1 MQIFERRRISRSLQ
15 YVNDKLVNTS
25 PRSNAVL
32 LNSNNHSFPVI
43 KMSTYLF
50 HSLPNFDDK
59 GITRSAEPLLTEA
72 PLDSTNDFNQL
83 CFALARP
90 ALPLLVSLD
99 IVHSNTMLIKPPT
112 SFINSV
118 SYQNLEIIR
127 NKVPLLNTI

>member
-1 MQIFERRRISRSLQ
+1 MI
-15 YVNDKLVNTS
+15 
-25 PRSNAVL
+25 
-32 LNSNNHSFPVI
+32 
-43 KMSTYLF
+43 
-50 HSLPNFDDK
+50 PNFDDK
-59 GITRSAEPLLTEA
+59 GITRSAESLLAETL
-72 PLDSTNDFNQL
+72 LDSTNDFNQL

-90 ALPLLVSLD
+90 ALLLLVSLD